1 VGEGLQLWRV
11 DPGSP
16 YARAMRG
23 ELGAAIDRRLAE
35 LIVIRLRRNWRLLKL
50 VPASWMFA
58 IVAPGARRL
67 RHSLARG
74 AVAVALSAAALIV
87 LIAIRI

>member
-1 VGEGLQLWRV
+1 MQLWRV

-16 YARAMRG
+16 YARAMRS

-58 IVAPGARRL
+58 IVTPGARRL
-67 RHSLARG
+67 QGSLARG

>member
-1 VGEGLQLWRV
+1 MQLWRV
-11 DPGSP
+11 GPGSP
-16 YARAMRG
+16 YARAMRS

-67 RHSLARG
+67 RRSLGRS
-74 AVAVALSAAALIV
+74 AVAVALSAGALIV
-87 LIAIRI
+87 LIAVRI